1 MIPTYIGLIQL
12 LFGTLLIIGG
22 TSRQC
27 VWFLLVSAL
36 FGGSAAIQLP
46 ALGGSSI
53 PPVQFALVFVIA
65 RLAIPGS
72 GNAPLVMAALRENLF
87 LCIFVA
93 YGVFMAFIGPRLF
106 HGTIDVTPLRN
117 EVSKMIY
124 YTEPLRPSSQN
135 ITTSVYLIGVA
146 VLAVA
151 MTVLCRKRGGA
162 EALVKG
168 GVVVAWLHALT
179 GIIEVVTRGT
189 AVDLV
194 FESLR
199 NGSYQQLSQSVSGVA
214 RMNGLF
220 PEPSAYAAFGF
231 GLFVFMAECWYRS
244 VLPKRT
250 GIAAI
255 VLMLALLFSTASTGY
270 LGLAGYGVFFL
281 CRLAVFWRLANHR
294 RVNEAG
300 IAVIIGVIAVAAAL
314 VALPAYVD
322 TAGRVIDQ
330 MIFAKAETVSGKQRW
345 FWMAQGLDA
354 MLASGGLG
362 IGPGSFRSSSLL
374 TAILG
379 SMGVVGILSIGAYAL
394 WVFRPARASTWGNSS
409 DLSASLSGACGTA
422 AILSLI
428 PGLFTAPSPVPDFMF
443 GLLAGASLALRPHFQ
458 LSLASSRRQVRQDVS
473 PTTS

>member
-1 MIPTYIGLIQL
+1 MIPTYIGLVQL
-12 LFGTLLIIGG
+12 LFGTLLLVGG
-22 TSRQC
+22 TSRHC
-27 VWFLLVSAL
+27 VWFLLASAL

-53 PPVQFALVFVIA
+53 PPVQFALVFVVA
-65 RLAIPGS
+65 RLMMPGS
-72 GNAPLVMAALRENLF
+72 GNAPLIVAALRENVF

-106 HGTIDVTPLRN
+106 HGMIDVTPLRN
-117 EVSKMIY
+117 EVSRMIY

-146 VLAVA
+146 LLALA
-151 MTVLCRKRGGA
+151 MTVLCRQRGGA

-168 GVVVAWLHALT
+168 AVVMAWLHALT
-179 GIIEVVTRGT
+179 GMIEVAARGT
-189 AVDLV
+189 PINLV

-199 NGSYQQLSQSVSGVA
+199 NGSYEQLSQTVSGVA

-244 VLPKRT
+244 VLPRRT
-250 GIAAI
+250 GAAAI
-255 VLMLALLFSTASTGY
+255 VLMLALIGSTASTGY
-270 LGLAGYGVFFL
+270 LALAAYAVFFL
-281 CRLAVFWRLANHR
+281 LRLAVFWRLASHR
-294 RVNEAG
+294 RVNEAA
-300 IAVIIGVIAVAAAL
+300 IAAIVGVIAIAAML

-330 MIFAKAETVSGKQRW
+330 MVFSKAETVSGKQRW
-345 FWMAQGLDA
+345 FWMAQGIDA

-374 TAILG
+374 TAVLG
-379 SMGVVGILSIGAYAL
+379 STGVVGILSIGAYAF
-394 WVFRPARASTWGNSS
+394 WIFRPANKSTWGNSS
-409 DLSASLSGACGTA
+409 DLQASLSGACGTA
-422 AILSLI
+422 AVLSLI
-428 PGLFTAPSPVPDFMF
+428 PAMFTASSPVPDFMF
-443 GLLAGASLALRPHFQ
+443 GLLAGASLALRPHFR
-458 LSLASSRRQVRQDVS
+458 LSSASSWRQVRQDVT